1 MENLILSFEVV
12 FPLFAVMALGYL
24 IRRLNLFGDETVR
37 QMNNVVFRF
46 FLPVLLFRNVYNTN
60 LSGTFNPKLTAFAVI
75 SVLCSF
81 VLAFGAVMLLE
92 KDNRK
97 RGVLIQG
104 IFRSNFIIFG
114 IPVTIS
120 LFGDKSAGIAS
131 LLIAFIIP
139 IFNLLAVLVLEIFR
153 GGKVNFKKVLKG
165 IVTNPLII
173 ASLLAVLF
181 LASSIRI
188 PPIISGIIDDI
199 GGVATPL
206 ALFLLGA
213 SFTFSK
219 MKGRGKQLMI
229 GIGGKLVAVPLI
241 FLTIGI
247 LLGFRGAELVVLL
260 ALFGSPAAVSS
271 FIMAQQM
278 DGDGDLAGQLVV
290 LGSLC
295 SIITM
300 FIWIFILKQAAFI

>member
-1 MENLILSFEVV
+1 MS
-12 FPLFAVMALGYL
+12 LGYL
-24 IRRLNLFGDETVR
+24 MRRLHLFGDETVN

-46 FLPVLLFRNVYNTN
+46 FLPVLLFRNVYTTD
-60 LSGTFNPKLTAFAVI
+60 LSGAFNPKLTAFAII
-75 SVLCSF
+75 SVVSTF
-81 VLAFGAVMLLE
+81 FLALGAVMLLE
-92 KDNRK
+92 KENKK
-97 RGVLIQG
+97 RGVLVQG

-120 LFGDKSAGIAS
+120 LYGDKSAGIAS

-139 IFNLLAVLVLEIFR
+139 IFNLFAVLVLEIFR
-153 GGKVNFKKVLKG
+153 GGRVDFKKVLKG
-165 IVTNPLII
+165 VVTNPLII

-181 LASSIRI
+181 LAFNIKI
-188 PPIISGIIDDI
+188 PPLIDGILADI

-219 MKGRGKQLMI
+219 MKGQGKQLVI
-229 GIGGKLVAVPLI
+229 GIGGKLVVIPFI
-241 FLTIGI
+241 FLTISI

-260 ALFGSPAAVSS
+260 ALFGSPTAVSS

-290 LGSLC
+290 LGSLF
-295 SIITM
+295 SIVTM